1 MTVNPDLPVSVSI
14 VADPSGLICSGSN
27 VTLTAS
33 ALPATPPA
41 VLISEGFNN
50 PTNNWTKINNTT
62 GGFYTLAA
70 WTLHPDGYSSQYSG
84 VMHSNDNSQF
94 YFSNSD
100 TAGSGS
106 VTSTILQSPV
116 FSTVNYTS
124 LSLSFYHYFRVYQP
138 GETGK
143 VQVSTN
149 GTTWTDVNSYTSN
162 QGSPT
167 AFANATIN
175 LDAYIGN
182 TTIFVRFKYDA
193 AWGYYWAID
202 NVSVSGT
209 PVVDNYNYSW
219 TASPPGTSGLPAG
232 AGTPSAANVS
242 IIANPTASTT
252 YTVTASSGSGCD
264 KSNTINVTITPLPV
278 ASISYPG
285 SPFANSDPPQSVT
298 MTGTLGGTFTAS
310 PAGISINAST
320 GEITPATS
328 TSGTYLVT
336 YTIAASGGCSEV
348 TATSSVTITGGG
360 IITVSGSTGADGTY
374 TSLTNTTGAFAA
386 LNAQNQAGNT
396 IEVTI
401 EGSSIHETG
410 INSLNAGAWT
420 TLTLYPIYPGLTVSG
435 NIAGPLLNFNG
446 ADNVTIDGRV
456 NQAGSTDLSFSN
468 TSASASA
475 STSTFRFINSAENN
489 TIQYCTIKGS
499 ETNAASGIIFFSASA
514 SGNGND
520 GNILENN
527 TITADAAGRPI
538 NAIYSLGTSLSE
550 NTENTISNNNV
561 YNFFNRGISSNGI
574 NLGGNTSAWTIT
586 GNSFYETTSFAPT
599 AWADYNV
606 IKIDN
611 ISGGN
616 YDVSDNFIGGS
627 SASCS
632 GNAWTKANSSNNIF
646 YAIYLNTGTAVTSN
660 VQNNTI
666 QNINWSNSGAA
677 VWTGIHIA
685 AGNVNIG
692 SATGNKIGAETGTGS
707 ITVNAGDIPAYLY
720 GINIASSGLV
730 DCQNNSVGSITA
742 QNSDPTKGYYVYGI
756 NKTSV
761 SGTTTLRNNLIGS
774 EATSNSIAASS
785 ASTANFQFVTG
796 INSSGTGSTVISG
809 NTVAN
814 LTNGQTTYTGTT
826 QTIGILASGGSN
838 TVQGNLVKS
847 ISTSA
852 RLYASSVDFVSA
864 IGIAVKSTAA
874 GTSQTVS
881 GNTVN
886 QVSNTDATQLVRVC
900 GIFYQGPSSGTNQ
913 VSENFI
919 NNLSISSSDVG
930 SVIDGIVLFGGLTNC
945 FNNIISLG
953 TGISSGYSINGIW
966 DNNGATNNNN
976 IYFNTVYIGGT
987 VPSGV
992 TSSTAALKNAANT
1005 STRNYRNNL
1014 LVNTRSGGTTGKHYA
1029 VFLIGT
1035 TGLTINYNDY
1045 FVSGTNGMFGS
1056 MAGTDRATLALWKAA
1071 TAQDVNSLN
1080 INPAFSNPGGN
1091 AATDYSPTS
1100 KILLGISIAGITKD
1114 YSGNLRSLTPTM
1126 GAFDGALDLIV
1137 DVFKSGVFQAT
1148 YYRVKDAFDKLNDGT
1163 HTGQLDIR
1171 IKGNTSETASAVLN
1185 ASGSGS
1191 ASYSTINIYPTTSG
1205 ISVTGNLDAP
1215 LIDFNGSDNITLDG
1229 RVNATGTNSSLVIS
1243 NSSIGVAAS
1252 TIRFINSSDNNT
1264 VKYCFIKG
1272 SETSTTQG
1280 VIFFST
1286 SASGNGNDG
1295 NTISNNNITS
1305 DAAGRPVNAI
1315 YSRGATGF
1323 ENSGNTIS
1331 NNAIYNFFKQGTASN
1346 GVSISTFS
1354 TAWTIAGN
1362 SFYETTAFIPTA
1374 SVAYS
1379 AILISNTLGINFTV
1393 SDNYIGGT
1401 SALCGGTSLTKTNA
1415 FNNTFSAIS
1424 LNVGIGTSSNVQNN
1438 TIQNI
1443 TWSNSGTAVW
1453 TGINIV
1459 AGDVN
1464 VGTTAGNTVGASSGV
1479 SSITVT
1485 GGATASTVY
1494 GINLAGTGVVVCQ
1507 NNIIGAITAANAA
1520 ANASNVCGIN
1530 KTNSA
1535 GTVTIS
1541 NNAIGSAVTANSI
1554 NATSGSTGN
1563 AQSVFGI
1570 SSAGTGTIII
1580 NSNTISNLTNSSTNA
1595 TTGTRGL
1602 INGIKSTNGT
1612 NTVNNNIIYSLSIAN
1627 ANSSATNTAS
1637 VCGIVLTTAT
1647 LRTVSGNT
1655 IYNLA
1660 NTYIS
1665 FAGNV
1670 TGIYFTGGTGNNVVS
1685 GNFIHSLS
1693 VTGASSTTASLY
1705 GIKIAAGATTYYNN
1719 IISLGGNTKTTVY
1732 GFYETGAAG
1741 NNNNLYFNTINISGS
1756 LATGTTNKSYALF
1769 SGVTT
1774 NVRNFR
1780 NNIFVNTRTT
1790 TGGASLHYAAYFN
1803 YTTNTNLTLDYND
1816 YFVSGIGGVLG
1827 FYNAANK
1834 TSLPIVTGKDAS
1846 SLAINPM
1853 FVNGGGTNATDF
1865 KITALLGGITGTGV
1879 TTDFGANLRNSV
1891 PSMGAWE
1898 RILYNRWKGTIS
1910 NAWNIAANW
1919 TENVVPAVDDN
1930 ILFDDVPVNHCQ
1942 LDQNRSVSN
1951 VTNAQSAYR
1960 MVTNGFKLTI
1970 KGSLNFTNG
1979 AQIDATAI
1987 NSTLEFAGS
1996 ASQTIPAGAIYN
2008 SEVYSLTVNNSNGVS
2023 LGGPLRIIGIL
2034 TAQTG
2039 NLVSN
2044 GNVTL
2049 VSTATRTA
2057 LISGTGSGEVTGNV
2071 TMQRY
2076 LPSAFGYKYFSS
2088 PFQAATVNEFADDM
2102 DLAAPFP
2109 TFYDYL
2115 EDNHLDS
2122 LGVALYS
2129 TGWLKYVTTSNL
2141 LIPMKGY
2148 AANFGSSAVVKTVGV
2163 TGVVTNGIM
2172 TAQTLYNHNRTYTKG
2187 FNLAGNPYPSPINWD
2202 ATSGWTKTN
2211 VDNAIYLFDAGTSNQ
2226 YTGTYSSYIN
2236 GTSSNGIASP
2246 VIPSMQGFFVHVTNG
2261 SYPVTATFGMD
2272 NRVRVNNLSPVFHK
2286 STFAES
2292 KSLVRLAAT
2301 FENEKTA
2308 DPTVVYF
2315 DELATKEFDTEF
2327 DALKLMNTDVSVP
2340 NLFGLTPQDERLSIS
2355 AIPFPFDSITRVP
2368 LGLKIERTVWV
2379 TLSAMDITNMPG
2391 VLRVFL
2397 SDEATGL
2404 IQDLQVN
2411 PTYRVHLDK
2420 GTIENRFAL
2429 LFSENDLVHTPKE
2442 KDTFSAY
2449 MANGKLFVFVE
2460 LASGKESK
2468 LVVSNMLGQ
2477 VMLQKNLY
2485 GDGSH
2490 EVDKHLP
2497 AGIYV
2502 LSLFSQHGIHSQK
2515 IYIPN
2520 L

>member
-1 MTVNPDLPVSVSI
+1 ATPTNGGTTPVYQWKVNGVSVGTSSTTYSYIPVNADVVTCILTSNATCVAGSPATSNTVTMTVNPNLPVSVSI
-14 VADPSGLICSGSN
+14 AADPSGLICSGSN

-41 VLISEGFNN
+41 FVINEGFNSPAN
-50 PTNNWTKINNTT
+50 SWTTVNNTT
-62 GGFYTLAA
+62 GGLNALAA
-70 WTLHPDGYSSQYSG
+70 WTLHPDGYTSQFSG
-84 VMHSNDNSQF
+84 VLHSNDNSQF

-106 VTSTILQSPV
+106 VTSTILQSPPLN
-116 FSTVNYTS
+116 TTNYTS
-124 LSLSFYHYFRVYQP
+124 LSLSFYHCFKVYQP

-143 VQVSTN
+143 VQLSTN
-149 GTTWTDVNSYTSN
+149 GTTWSDVNSYTSN
-162 QGSPT
+162 QGSST

-175 LDAYIGN
+175 LDAFIGN
-182 TTIFVRFKYDA
+182 PTLFVRFKYDA

-202 NVSVSGT
+202 NVTVSGT
-209 PVVDNYNYSW
+209 PLVVNYNYSW
-219 TASPPGTSGLPAG
+219 TASPSGTSGLPAG
-232 AGTPSAANVS
+232 AGTPSPANVS

-264 KSNTINVTITPLPV
+264 KSNTINVAVTPLPI
-278 ASISYPG
+278 ANISYPG
-285 SPFANSDPPQSVT
+285 SPFTNSDPPQSVIL
-298 MTGTLGGTFTAS
+298 TGTSGGTFAAS

-328 TSGTYLVT
+328 SAGTYLVT
-336 YTIAASGGCSEV
+336 YTIAASGGCGEV
-348 TATSSVTITGGG
+348 TATTSVIITGGG

-374 TSLTNTTGAFAA
+374 TSLTNVTGAFAA
-386 LNAQNQAGNT
+386 LNAQSQAGNA

-410 INSLNAGAWT
+410 INSLNAGAWN
-420 TLTLYPIYPGLTVSG
+420 TLTMYPIYTGLTVSG
-435 NIAGPLLNFNG
+435 NIAGPLINFNG

-456 NQAGSTDLSFSN
+456 NQAGSPDLSFIN
-468 TSASASA
+468 TSTSGSA

-489 TIQYCTIKGS
+489 TIQFCTIKGS
-499 ETNAASGIIFFSASA
+499 ETNNASGIIFFSTSS
-514 SGNGND
+514 SGNGNG
-520 GNILENN
+520 GNVLESN

-538 NAIYSLGTSLSE
+538 NAVFSLGSSSNDNIN
-550 NTENTISNNNV
+550 NTFSNNNI
-561 YNFFNRGISSNGI
+561 YNFFNRGVSSNGI
-574 NLGGNTSAWTIT
+574 NLGGNTSAWSIT

-611 ISGGN
+611 ILSGN
-616 YDVSDNFIGGS
+616 FNVSDNFIGGS

-632 GNAWTKANSSNNIF
+632 GTAWTKANSSNNIF

-666 QNINWSNSGAA
+666 QNFNWSNSGAA
-677 VWTGIHIA
+677 AWTGIHIA

-692 SATGNKIGAETGTGS
+692 TTTGNTIGAGSGIGS
-707 ITVNAGDIPAYLY
+707 ITVIAGDNPPYLY
-720 GINIASSGLV
+720 GINIASAGIV
-730 DCQNNSVGSITA
+730 DCKNNTIGSITA
-742 QNSDPTKGYYVYGI
+742 ANADPTKGYYLYGI

-761 SGTTTLRNNLIGS
+761 AGNTSIQNNSIGS
-774 EATSNSIAASS
+774 ETTANSFIAGSNSTGS
-785 ASTANFQFVTG
+785 FQFVTG
-796 INSSGTGSTVISG
+796 INSAGTASTIISG
-809 NTVAN
+809 NTIAN
-814 LTNGQTTYTGTT
+814 LTNGQTTFTGTT
-826 QTIGILASGGSN
+826 QTIGILTSGGAN
-838 TVQGNLVKS
+838 TIQGNIVRN

-852 RLYASSVDFVSA
+852 RLYSSSVDLVTA
-864 IGIAVKSTAA
+864 IGIALKSTTA
-874 GTSQTVS
+874 GTVQALN
-881 GNTVN
+881 GNTVYAI
-886 QVSNTDATQLVRVC
+886 SNTDATQLTRIC
-900 GIFYQGPSSGTNQ
+900 GIFYQGPTTGANKI
-913 VSENFI
+913 SENFI
-919 NNLSISSSDVG
+919 HSLSLSSSDVG
-930 SVIDGIVLFGGLTNC
+930 STMDGIVLFGGLTSC
-945 FNNIISLG
+945 VNNIVSLG
-953 TGISSGYSINGIW
+953 TLVSSGYSINGIW

-987 VPSGV
+987 VSSGV

-1029 VFLIGT
+1029 VFLVGT
-1035 TGLTINYNDY
+1035 TGLTIDYNDY
-1045 FVSGTNGMFGS
+1045 FVSGTNGVLGS
-1056 MAGTDRATLALWKAA
+1056 MAGTDRATLALWKTA

-1080 INPAFSNPGGN
+1080 INPAFTNPGGI
-1091 AATDYSPTS
+1091 AATDYTPGS
-1100 KILLGISIAGITKD
+1100 KVLLAITIAGITKD

-1137 DVFKSGVFQAT
+1137 DVYKSGVFQAT
-1148 YYRVKDAFDKLNDGT
+1148 YYRVKDAFDKVNDGT

-1171 IKGNTSETASAVLN
+1171 ITGNTSETASAVLN

-1229 RVNATGTNSSLVIS
+1229 RVNSTGTTGSLVIS
-1243 NSSIGVAAS
+1243 NSSIGAAAS
-1252 TIRFINSSDNNT
+1252 TIRFINSSENNT

-1272 SETSTTQG
+1272 SETSITQG

-1286 SASGNGNDG
+1286 SAAGNGNDG
-1295 NTISNNNITS
+1295 NTISNNNISS
-1305 DAAGRPVNAI
+1305 DAAGRPINAI

-1331 NNAIYNFFKQGTASN
+1331 NNAIYNFLKQGTASN

-1354 TAWTIAGN
+1354 TAWSITGN
-1362 SFYETTAFIPTA
+1362 SFYETTAYIPTA
-1374 SVAYS
+1374 SVAYN
-1379 AILISNTLGINFTV
+1379 AILISNILGVNFTV
-1393 SDNYIGGT
+1393 SDNYIGGA
-1401 SALCGGTSLTKTNA
+1401 SAFCAGSALTKTNA
-1415 FNNTFSAIS
+1415 FNNAFTAIS
-1424 LNVGIGTSSNVQNN
+1424 LNVGTGTASSIQNN
-1438 TIQNI
+1438 VIQNI
-1443 TWSNSGTAVW
+1443 AWSNSGTAIW
-1453 TGINIV
+1453 TGINIT

-1464 VGTTAGNTVGASSGV
+1464 IGTAAGNTIGASNGV

-1485 GGATASTVY
+1485 GGATAATVY

-1507 NNIIGAITAANAA
+1507 NNKIGSITAANAA
-1520 ANASNVCGIN
+1520 ANASNLYGIN

-1541 NNAIGSAVTANSI
+1541 NNTIGSTVTANSI
-1554 NATSGSTGN
+1554 NASSGSTGN

-1570 SSAGTGTIII
+1570 SSAGSGTVTIS
-1580 NSNTISNLTNSSTNA
+1580 NNTISNLTNSSTNA
-1595 TTGTRGL
+1595 SNGTRGL
-1602 INGIKSTNGT
+1602 INGIKSTSGT
-1612 NTVNNNIIYSLSIAN
+1612 NTINNNIIYSLSIAN
-1627 ANSSATNTAS
+1627 ANSSANNTSS
-1637 VCGIVLTTAT
+1637 VCGIVLTGAT
-1647 LRTVSGNT
+1647 LRTVGGNT
-1655 IYNLA
+1655 IYNLS
-1660 NTYIS
+1660 NTYVS

-1670 TGIYFTGGTGNNVVS
+1670 TGIYFTAGTGNNVVS
-1685 GNFIHSLS
+1685 GNFIYGLS
-1693 VTGASSTTASLY
+1693 VTGASSTTASVY
-1705 GIKIAAGATTYYNN
+1705 GIKVAAGAATYYNN
-1719 IISLGGNTKTTVY
+1719 IINLGGNTKSTLY
-1732 GFYETGAAG
+1732 GLYETGAAG

-1756 LATGTTNKSYALF
+1756 LTSGTTNKSYALY
-1769 SGVTT
+1769 SAVTT

-1790 TGGASLHYAAYFN
+1790 IGGASLHYAVYFN
-1803 YTTNTNLTLDYND
+1803 YTVNTNLTLDYND
-1816 YFVSGIGGVLG
+1816 YFVSGTGGVLG

-1834 TSLPIVTGKDAS
+1834 TTLPIVTGNDVNSLVVNPLFANS
-1846 SLAINPM
+1846 S
-1853 FVNGGGTNATDF
+1853 GTNATDY
-1865 KITALLGGITGTGV
+1865 KITAVLGGVAGTGI
-1879 TTDFGANLRNSV
+1879 TIDFGSNLRYSV

-1987 NSTLEFAGS
+1987 NSTLELAGS

-2008 SEVYSLTVNNSNGVS
+2008 SEVYNLTVNNSNGVS
-2023 LGGPLRIIGIL
+2023 LGGALRIIGIL

-2049 VSTATRTA
+2049 VSTAARTA
-2057 LISGTGSGEVTGNV
+2057 LISGTGAGEVTGNV

-2172 TAQTLYNHNRTYTKG
+2172 TAQTLYNHNRIYTKG

-2202 ATSGWTKTN
+2202 AGNGWTKTN
-2211 VDNAIYLFDAGTSNQ
+2211 VDNAIYLFDAGSTNQ

-2236 GTSSNGIASP
+2236 GTSSNGIAS
-2246 VIPSMQGFFVHVTNG
+2246 
-2261 SYPVTATFGMD
+2261 
-2272 NRVRVNNLSPVFHK
+2272 
-2286 STFAES
+2286 
-2292 KSLVRLAAT
+2292 
-2301 FENEKTA
+2301 
-2308 DPTVVYF
+2308 
-2315 DELATKEFDTEF
+2315 
-2327 DALKLMNTDVSVP
+2327 
-2340 NLFGLTPQDERLSIS
+2340 
-2355 AIPFPFDSITRVP
+2355 AI
-2368 LGLKIERTVWV
+2368 
-2379 TLSAMDITNMPG
+2379 
-2391 VLRVFL
+2391 
-2397 SDEATGL
+2397 
-2404 IQDLQVN
+2404 
-2411 PTYRVHLDK
+2411 
-2420 GTIENRFAL
+2420 
-2429 LFSENDLVHTPKE
+2429 
-2442 KDTFSAY
+2442 
-2449 MANGKLFVFVE
+2449 
-2460 LASGKESK
+2460 
-2468 LVVSNMLGQ
+2468 
-2477 VMLQKNLY
+2477 
-2485 GDGSH
+2485 
-2490 EVDKHLP
+2490 
-2497 AGIYV
+2497 
-2502 LSLFSQHGIHSQK
+2502 
-2515 IYIPN
+2515 
-2520 L
+2520 